1 MSEFDGIE
9 GIEGWRTKL
18 LEILDAAEEVAEQED
33 WPPRREVSRR
43 LKDFILKSSPNT
55 ADILELDRIAKE
67 TRSALLRTTI
77 AERLESI
84 ANRQADLVRLT
95 KSVSA
100 ITEENLQSAASIRLE
115 RARRVVNSM
124 TTTISQLREFGTTL
138 EPRRLERS
146 PDSSRRVRRG

>member
-67 TRSALLRTTI
+67 TRSAF
-77 AERLESI
+77 
-84 ANRQADLVRLT
+84 
-95 KSVSA
+95 
-100 ITEENLQSAASIRLE
+100 
-115 RARRVVNSM
+115 NSP
-124 TTTISQLREFGTTL
+124 E
-138 EPRRLERS
+138 
-146 PDSSRRVRRG
+146 